1 MKYSFLKYEDQSK
14 LRASI
19 VLDYYLNEV
28 NSLKDEELSFADKER
43 KQQVVQLIKNLTN
56 IKIIDAP
63 ILMKLYDLYRMKIW
77 SLKGCRKNDE
87 KINTGL
93 IEFTSW
99 FIS

>member
-63 ILMKLYDLYRMKIW
+63 ILMKLYDQYRMKIW
-77 SLKGCRKNDE
+77 RQRGM
-87 KINTGL
+87 
-93 IEFTSW
+93 
-99 FIS
+99 